1 MLTRALRTIPL
12 HQVDARSEAGVFLR
26 RVRID
31 LTDQLGGPE
40 NLTPAQALLIDE
52 AARTALIARATGEW
66 ITAQQ
71 SLVRQDASLLPAVL
85 QRETLVGSL
94 TRILLALGLERRAEP
109 AETLDAYLA
118 RRAKSD

>member
-26 RVRID
+26 RVRTD

-40 NLTPAQALLIDE
+40 NL
-52 AARTALIARATGEW
+52 TALIARATGEW